1 MQVLPLDSMCG
12 SVRKSVTEAFKQHLA
27 VSGLADATLKQQDR
41 WPMAVAESCS
51 HLHGDLIIPSSPT
64 MKLPRFQRSVSSGF
78 ASLSG
83 DAFGGRDTFGGEE
96 SEDSDTSSEGM
107 RMHRFGGK
115 LGGLNKSHRLRSLPV
130 ENHMSTQ
137 DLLSAG
143 QRKSSSS
150 DIRLDI
156 AP

>member
-1 MQVLPLDSMCG
+1 MCG

-27 VSGLADATLKQQDR
+27 VSDLADGTLKQQGR
-41 WPMAVAESCS
+41 WPAAIAESCS

-64 MKLPRFQRSVSSGF
+64 MQPPRVQRSVSSGF

-83 DAFGGRDTFGGEE
+83 DMSGRKDTFGGEE
-96 SEDSDTSSEGM
+96 PCDSDSSSEG
-107 RMHRFGGK
+107 RKMHRFGGK
-115 LGGLNKSHRLRSLPV
+115 LGGLDMLQRLRSLPV

-143 QRKSSSS
+143 QRRSNSS